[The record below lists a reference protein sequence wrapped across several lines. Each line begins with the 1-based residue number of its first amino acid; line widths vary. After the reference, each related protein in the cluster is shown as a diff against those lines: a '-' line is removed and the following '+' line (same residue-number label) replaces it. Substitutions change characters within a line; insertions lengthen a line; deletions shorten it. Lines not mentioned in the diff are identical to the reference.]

1 MLRLLFICTVIWIC
15 SACSKQI
22 YPVQSVKAIAEEGK
36 TLTIR
41 STGYGKTSDEALDAA
56 ERNAIEV
63 LLFRGL
69 PETQYTLPLTGTDEV
84 AIKTKFK
91 QYFEDF
97 FSGGRHKSF
106 ILASVPVVDFDKHG
120 RSEGKIT
127 ADIRINVYDLQSDLE
142 THGIIRKFGY

>member
-69 PETQYTLPLTGTDEV
+69 PETQYTLPCSSCGL
-84 AIKTKFK
+84 
-91 QYFEDF
+91 
-97 FSGGRHKSF
+97 
-106 ILASVPVVDFDKHG
+106 
-120 RSEGKIT
+120 
-127 ADIRINVYDLQSDLE
+127 
-142 THGIIRKFGY
+142 